1 VLVLL
6 HARDPAFV
14 GTASERGVFAHISDA
29 DVEEW
34 QSSTDIVLRH
44 FAEYREQS
52 WIANRKLLDVAT
64 AVVDGHRPCSPNLP
78 RLLRRGDF
86 GA

>member
-1 VLVLL
+1 MVLL

-14 GTASERGVFAHISDA
+14 GKASKRDVFADISDTN
-29 DVEEW
+29 VEDW
-34 QSSTDIVLRH
+34 QSSTDIVLRR

-64 AVVDGHRPCSPNLP
+64 AVVDGHRPCSPNVP
-78 RLLRRGDF
+78 RLPRRGDF